1 MYPDPRVTAFITENF
16 IPVRLHVKDNAK
28 AFERFGAQWTPTVL
42 IDDPDGK
49 ERHRIEGFLP
59 ADAFL
64 AQLQLGLARYAFN
77 ANDWKNAEQYYER
90 VAEGSD
96 EETAPE
102 AMYWA
107 GVARYKGTDDPS
119 HLGATHKR
127 LSEKY
132 PNSSWAKKASV
143 WG

>member
-1 MYPDPRVTAFITENF
+1 VYPDPRVASFVTENF
-16 IPVRLHVKDNAK
+16 IPVRFHVKENPQ
-28 AFERFGAQWTPTVL
+28 AFERFGAQWTPTIL

-64 AQLQLGLARYAFN
+64 AQLQLGLARAAFS
-77 ANDWKNAEQYYER
+77 AGDWKNAEQHYES
-90 VAEGSD
+90 VAGTGD

-107 GVARYKGTDDPS
+107 GVARYKGSNDAS